1 MLDSRGVRY
10 RAHSFCNIC
19 LGAIGRDFGYE
30 KVQSVV
36 MINEGEELAYF
47 WDAFSNFLSLMD
59 KSGNRVKIKNY

>member
-1 MLDSRGVRY
+1 MHIPS
-10 RAHSFCNIC
+10 
-19 LGAIGRDFGYE
+19 AIYAWVLLAEIVGYE

-47 WDAFSNFLSLMD
+47 WDGFSNFLPLMD